1 LVVST
6 SPFKRGAITNHPV
19 GVRMVELPRGNI
31 IEERR
36 GGSGSL
42 STLLNEMVKLGV
54 NGYIRCERTPKEMMP
69 RVGQVV
75 VQNGEICIAIHEEK
89 AILEG
94 VDALIEI
101 ESDCQELDC
110 LIQLIEDVD
119 VQRIIDLHPSAKL
132 SIENPEDK
140 ESSQW
145 WDNISSR
152 KTAWTKSSKLPTID
166 ASVEAPEFVRAK
178 AASMVHRTATLGI
191 SLGPGCVFS
200 NESDELFS
208 LASNLKN
215 HGKPLLVISRKA
227 REEVSVKFDIP
238 ADNCLWLSQK
248 EGEGVQFVD
257 LDAIKGTIYGFL
269 EGNLR
274 AVLLLDGIEYLAN
287 ICGEK
292 PVIEMIREVSD
303 RMRYEDDCL
312 LISFDKSAWESTES
326 AHIIRAAPS
335 IDTDLLRSWN
345 QDPESLLDHP
355 LMAPP
360 TEEEILRLENYLDE
374 NTPEPFVIEEV
385 VEEIIEETPITP
397 VTISEVEPE
406 IQEFEPFIIEASEV
420 VEKAEVAIVEPKKK
434 GPRKAQRV
442 RRRKATHT
450 RVPSDR
456 ETRLA
461 GLSAVSKNKVI
472 GDLPSTD
479 LIPKTAIGV
488 GSEGKFKSISKKIS
502 SGIKDAVRQEHTKKN
517 HNLPATK
524 LGPKPAQRTKA
535 KANAKVVSPLAARGI
550 QIERNLANR
559 RQASSVPQR
568 EIDIDKELESWK
580 QKEEDVE

>member
-1 LVVST
+1 
-6 SPFKRGAITNHPV
+6 
-19 GVRMVELPRGNI
+19 MVEMPMGNI

-36 GGSGSL
+36 GGIGAL

-54 NGYIRCERTPKEMMP
+54 NGYIRCERTPKEKMP

-75 VQNGEICIAIHEEK
+75 IQHGEICVAIHEQK

-101 ESDCQELDC
+101 ETDCQELDC

-132 SIENPEDK
+132 SVENPEEK
-140 ESSQW
+140 ESSKW
-145 WDNISSR
+145 WDSISIR
-152 KTAWTKSSKLPTID
+152 KTAWTKSSKLPTIE

-191 SLGPGCVFS
+191 SLGPGSVFS

-215 HGKPLLVISRKA
+215 HGKPLLVISRKT
-227 REEVSVKFDIP
+227 REEVSVKFNIP
-238 ADNCLWLSQK
+238 VDNCLWLSQR
-248 EGEGVQFVD
+248 EGEGIQFVD
-257 LDAIKGTIYGFL
+257 LDAIKGTVYGFL

-274 AVLLLDGIEYLAN
+274 AVLLLDGLEYLAN

-292 PVIEMIREVSD
+292 PVIEMIREISD

-312 LISFDKSAWESTES
+312 LISFDKSAWKSTDA

-335 IDTDLLRSWN
+335 IDTDLLHSWN

-360 TEEEILRLENYLDE
+360 TEEEMLRLETYLDD
-374 NTPEPFVIEEV
+374 NTPESFVIEEIV
-385 VEEIIEETPITP
+385 DEIVEESPIPPVAEVVTEIKEIVEEIVEEAETIEEAEV
-397 VTISEVEPE
+397 VTFEPE
-406 IQEFEPFIIEASEV
+406 
-420 VEKAEVAIVEPKKK
+420 KK

-442 RRRKATHT
+442 KRRKATHA

-456 ETRLA
+456 ETKLA

-472 GDLPSTD
+472 GDLPSTNP
-479 LIPKTAIGV
+479 LPKTAIGV
-488 GSEGKFKSISKKIS
+488 GSEGKFKSITNKIS
-502 SGIKDAVRQEHTKKN
+502 SGISDAVRQDPSKKKHT
-517 HNLPATK
+517 LPATK
-524 LGPKPAQRTKA
+524 LGPKPARRTKA

-550 QIERNLANR
+550 EIKRNLANR

-580 QKEEDVE
+580 KKEEEVE

>member
-1 LVVST
+1 
-6 SPFKRGAITNHPV
+6 
-19 GVRMVELPRGNI
+19 MVELPMGNI

-36 GGSGSL
+36 GGTGAL

-54 NGYIRCERTPKEMMP
+54 NGYIRCERTPKEKMP

-75 VQNGEICIAIHEEK
+75 IQQGEICVAIHEEK

-101 ESDCQELDC
+101 ETDCQELDC

-132 SIENPEDK
+132 SVENPEEK
-140 ESSQW
+140 ESSKW

-166 ASVEAPEFVRAK
+166 ASVDAPEFVRAK

-191 SLGPGCVFS
+191 SLGPGSVFS

-215 HGKPLLVISRKA
+215 HGKPLLVISRKT

-238 ADNCLWLSQK
+238 ADDCLWLSQR

-257 LDAIKGTIYGFL
+257 LDAIKGTVYGFL

-274 AVLLLDGIEYLAN
+274 AVLLLDGLEYLAN

-292 PVIEMIREVSD
+292 PVIEMVREISD

-312 LISFDKSAWESTES
+312 LISFDKSAWKSTDS

-335 IDTDLLRSWN
+335 IDTDLLHSWN

-360 TEEEILRLENYLDE
+360 TEEEILRLEDYLGE
-374 NTPEPFVIEEV
+374 NTPESFAIEEDVEEIVEETPNPPVTETEVATEIQEIETVIIEEV
-385 VEEIIEETPITP
+385 EAIEEA
-397 VTISEVEPE
+397 EVVAIEPE
-406 IQEFEPFIIEASEV
+406 
-420 VEKAEVAIVEPKKK
+420 KK

-442 RRRKATHT
+442 MRRKATHA

-456 ETRLA
+456 ETKLA

-472 GDLPSTD
+472 GDLPSTKP
-479 LIPKTAIGV
+479 LPKTAIGI
-488 GSEGKFKSISKKIS
+488 GSEGKFKSISKKIG
-502 SGIKDAVRQEHTKKN
+502 SGISDAVRQDHSKKN
-517 HNLPATK
+517 HTLPATK
-524 LGPKPAQRTKA
+524 LGPKPARRTKA

-550 QIERNLANR
+550 EIKRNLANR

-580 QKEEDVE
+580 KKEEEVE

>member
-1 LVVST
+1 
-6 SPFKRGAITNHPV
+6 
-19 GVRMVELPRGNI
+19 MVELPMGNI

-42 STLLNEMVKLGV
+42 ATLLNEMVKLGV
-54 NGYIRCERTPKEMMP
+54 NGYIRCERTPKEKMP

-75 VQNGEICIAIHEEK
+75 VQHGEICIAIHEEK

-119 VQRIIDLHPSAKL
+119 VQRIIDLHPNAKL
-132 SIENPEDK
+132 SVENPEKK

-145 WDNISSR
+145 WDNISNR
-152 KTAWTKSSKLPTID
+152 KTAWAKSSKLPTID

-178 AASMVHRTATLGI
+178 AASMVHRTATLGV
-191 SLGPGCVFS
+191 SLGPGSVFS

-215 HGKPLLVISRKA
+215 HGKPLLVISRKT

-257 LDAIKGTIYGFL
+257 LDAIKGTVYGFL

-274 AVLLLDGIEYLAN
+274 AVLLFDGLEYLAN

-292 PVIEMIREVSD
+292 PVIEMIREISD

-312 LISFDKSAWESTES
+312 LISFDKSAWKNTDS

-335 IDTDLLRSWN
+335 IDTELLHSWN

-374 NTPEPFVIEEV
+374 NTPESFVIEEV
-385 VEEIIEETPITP
+385 VEEVIEETPIPP
-397 VTISEVEPE
+397 VAEPEVLSE
-406 IQEFEPFIIEASEV
+406 IQEIESVVIEEVETVEEAEV
-420 VEKAEVAIVEPKKK
+420 VNIETEKK

-442 RRRKATHT
+442 KRRKATHA
-450 RVPSDR
+450 RVLSDR
-456 ETRLA
+456 ETKLA

-472 GDLPSTD
+472 GDLPSTNT
-479 LIPKTAIGV
+479 LPKTAIGV
-488 GSEGKFKSISKKIS
+488 GSEGKFKSISKNIS
-502 SGIKDAVRQEHTKKN
+502 SGISDAVRQEHTKKN
-517 HNLPATK
+517 RTLPATK

-550 QIERNLANR
+550 EIKRNLANR

-580 QKEEDVE
+580 KKEEGVE

>member
-1 LVVST
+1 
-6 SPFKRGAITNHPV
+6 
-19 GVRMVELPRGNI
+19 MVELPMGNI

-36 GGSGSL
+36 GGIGAL

-54 NGYIRCERTPKEMMP
+54 NGYIRCERTPKEKMP

-75 VQNGEICIAIHEEK
+75 IQHGEICVAIHEQK

-101 ESDCQELDC
+101 ETDCQELDC

-132 SIENPEDK
+132 SVENPEEK
-140 ESSQW
+140 ESSKW
-145 WDNISSR
+145 WDSISIR

-191 SLGPGCVFS
+191 SLGPGSVFS

-215 HGKPLLVISRKA
+215 HGKPLLVISRKT
-227 REEVSVKFDIP
+227 REEVSVKFNIP
-238 ADNCLWLSQK
+238 VDNCLWLSQR
-248 EGEGVQFVD
+248 EGEGIQFVD
-257 LDAIKGTIYGFL
+257 LDAIKGTVYGYL

-274 AVLLLDGIEYLAN
+274 AVLLLDGLEYLAN

-292 PVIEMIREVSD
+292 PVIEMIRDISD

-312 LISFDKSAWESTES
+312 LISFDKSAWKSTDA

-335 IDTDLLRSWN
+335 IDTDLLHSWN

-360 TEEEILRLENYLDE
+360 TEEEMLRLETYLDD
-374 NTPEPFVIEEV
+374 NTPESFVIEEIV
-385 VEEIIEETPITP
+385 EESPIPPVAEVVTEIKEIVEEIVEEAETIEEAEV
-397 VTISEVEPE
+397 VTFEPE
-406 IQEFEPFIIEASEV
+406 
-420 VEKAEVAIVEPKKK
+420 KK

-442 RRRKATHT
+442 KRRKATHA

-456 ETRLA
+456 ETKLA

-472 GDLPSTD
+472 GDLPSTNP
-479 LIPKTAIGV
+479 LPKTAIGV
-488 GSEGKFKSISKKIS
+488 GSEGKFESISKKIS
-502 SGIKDAVRQEHTKKN
+502 SEISDAVRQDPSKKN
-517 HNLPATK
+517 HTLPATK
-524 LGPKPAQRTKA
+524 LGPKPARRTKA
-535 KANAKVVSPLAARGI
+535 KTNAKVVSPLAARGI
-550 QIERNLANR
+550 EIKRNLANR

-580 QKEEDVE
+580 KKEEEVE

>member
-1 LVVST
+1 
-6 SPFKRGAITNHPV
+6 
-19 GVRMVELPRGNI
+19 MVELPMGNI

-36 GGSGSL
+36 GGTGAL

-54 NGYIRCERTPKEMMP
+54 NGYIRCERTPKDMMP

-75 VQNGEICIAIHEEK
+75 IQHGEICIAIHEEK

-132 SIENPEDK
+132 SVENPEEN

-145 WDNISSR
+145 WETISTR
-152 KTAWTKSSKLPTID
+152 KTTWTKSSKLPTID
-166 ASVEAPEFVRAK
+166 ASVDAPEFVRAK

-191 SLGPGCVFS
+191 NLGPGSVYS
-200 NESDELFS
+200 NESDELFY

-215 HGKPLLVISRKA
+215 HGKPLLVISRKT

-248 EGEGVQFVD
+248 EGEGVQFVN
-257 LDAIKGTIYGFL
+257 LDAIKGTVYGFL

-274 AVLLLDGIEYLAN
+274 AVLLLDGLEYLAN

-292 PVIEMIREVSD
+292 PVIEMIREISD

-312 LISFDKSAWESTES
+312 LISFDKSAWESTDS
-326 AHIIRAAPS
+326 AYIIRAAPS
-335 IDTDLLRSWN
+335 IDTDLLHSWN

-360 TEEEILRLENYLDE
+360 TEEEILRLENYLEE
-374 NTPEPFVIEEV
+374 NTPQSFVIEEV
-385 VEEIIEETPITP
+385 VEDIIEETPIP
-397 VTISEVEPE
+397 HVVEPE
-406 IQEFEPFIIEASEV
+406 IVPEILEVETVIVEEVEIVEEAEV
-420 VEKAEVAIVEPKKK
+420 VSVEAEKK

-442 RRRKATHT
+442 KRRRATHA
-450 RVPSDR
+450 RVLSDR

-461 GLSAVSKNKVI
+461 GLSAVNKDKFI
-472 GDLPSTD
+472 GDLPSANP
-479 LIPKTAIGV
+479 LPKTAIGV
-488 GSEGKFKSISKKIS
+488 GNEGSFKSISKKIS
-502 SGIKDAVRQEHTKKN
+502 GGISDAVRQNPSKKKHT
-517 HNLPATK
+517 LPATK

-535 KANAKVVSPLAARGI
+535 KPNAKVVSPLAARGI
-550 QIERNLANR
+550 EIKRNLANR

-580 QKEEDVE
+580 KKEEEVE

>member
-1 LVVST
+1 
-6 SPFKRGAITNHPV
+6 
-19 GVRMVELPRGNI
+19 MVELPMGNI

-36 GGSGSL
+36 GGIGAL
-42 STLLNEMVKLGV
+42 TTLLNEMVKLGV
-54 NGYIRCERTPKEMMP
+54 NGYIRCERTPKEKVA
-69 RVGQVV
+69 RIGQVV
-75 VQNGEICIAIHEEK
+75 ILHGEICVAIHEEK

-101 ESDCQELDC
+101 ETDCQELDC

-132 SIENPEDK
+132 SVENPDEK
-140 ESSQW
+140 ESSKW

-166 ASVEAPEFVRAK
+166 ASIEAPEFIRTK

-191 SLGPGCVFS
+191 SLGPGSVFS

-215 HGKPLLVISRKA
+215 HGKPLLVISRKT
-227 REEVSVKFDIP
+227 REEVSVKFNIP
-238 ADNCLWLSQK
+238 ANNCLWLSQK

-257 LDAIKGTIYGFL
+257 IDAIKGTVYGFL

-274 AVLLLDGIEYLAN
+274 AVLLLDGLEYLAN

-292 PVIEMIREVSD
+292 PVIEMIREISD

-312 LISFDKSAWESTES
+312 LISFDKSAWESTDS

-335 IDTDLLRSWN
+335 IDTDLLHSWN

-360 TEEEILRLENYLDE
+360 TEEEILRLENYLGE
-374 NTPEPFVIEEV
+374 NTPESFVFEEIFEEIV
-385 VEEIIEETPITP
+385 DETPIQPVAEAEVVTEIREIDSVSVEEIETIEE
-397 VTISEVEPE
+397 
-406 IQEFEPFIIEASEV
+406 AEV
-420 VEKAEVAIVEPKKK
+420 VSVEAEKK

-442 RRRKATHT
+442 KRRRASHA
-450 RVPSDR
+450 RVLSDR

-472 GDLPSTD
+472 GDLPSPNP
-479 LIPKTAIGV
+479 LPKTAIGV
-488 GSEGKFKSISKKIS
+488 GSEGKFKSISKKIGA
-502 SGIKDAVRQEHTKKN
+502 GISDAVRQDPSKKN
-517 HNLPATK
+517 HTLPATK

-550 QIERNLANR
+550 EIKRNLANR
-559 RQASSVPQR
+559 KQASSVPQR

-580 QKEEDVE
+580 KKEEEVE

>member
-1 LVVST
+1 
-6 SPFKRGAITNHPV
+6 
-19 GVRMVELPRGNI
+19 MVELPMGNI

-36 GGSGSL
+36 GGIGAL

-54 NGYIRCERTPKEMMP
+54 NGYIRCERTPKEKMP

-75 VQNGEICIAIHEEK
+75 IQHGEICVAIHEEK

-101 ESDCQELDC
+101 ETDCQELDC

-132 SIENPEDK
+132 SVENPEEK
-140 ESSQW
+140 ESSKW

-166 ASVEAPEFVRAK
+166 ASIEAPEFVRSK
-178 AASMVHRTATLGI
+178 AASMVHRTAALGI
-191 SLGPGCVFS
+191 SLGPGSVYS
-200 NESDELFS
+200 NESEELFS

-215 HGKPLLVISRKA
+215 HGKPLLVISRKT

-238 ADNCLWLSQK
+238 ANDCLWLSQR
-248 EGEGVQFVD
+248 EGEGIQFVD
-257 LDAIKGTIYGFL
+257 LDAIKGTVYGFL

-274 AVLLLDGIEYLAN
+274 AVLLLDGLEYLAN

-292 PVIEMIREVSD
+292 PVIEMIREISD

-312 LISFDKSAWESTES
+312 LISFDKSAWKSTDS
-326 AHIIRAAPS
+326 AHITRAAPS
-335 IDTDLLRSWN
+335 IDTDLLHSWN

-360 TEEEILRLENYLDE
+360 TEEEILRLKDYLDE
-374 NTPEPFVIEEV
+374 NTPESFVIEEV
-385 VEEIIEETPITP
+385 VEENVEETPILPEAEVVTEIQEIEP
-397 VTISEVEPE
+397 VIIEEVETIEEAEVVTVEPE
-406 IQEFEPFIIEASEV
+406 
-420 VEKAEVAIVEPKKK
+420 KK

-442 RRRKATHT
+442 KRRKATHA

-456 ETRLA
+456 ETKLA

-472 GDLPSTD
+472 GDLPSTNP
-479 LIPKTAIGV
+479 LPKTAIGV

-502 SGIKDAVRQEHTKKN
+502 SGISDAVRQDPSKKKHT
-517 HNLPATK
+517 LPATK
-524 LGPKPAQRTKA
+524 LGPKPARRTKA

-550 QIERNLANR
+550 EIKRNLANR

-580 QKEEDVE
+580 KKEEEVE

>member
-1 LVVST
+1 
-6 SPFKRGAITNHPV
+6 
-19 GVRMVELPRGNI
+19 MVEMPMGNI

-36 GGSGSL
+36 GGIGAL

-54 NGYIRCERTPKEMMP
+54 NGYIRCERTPKEKMP

-75 VQNGEICIAIHEEK
+75 VQHGEICVAIHEQK

-101 ESDCQELDC
+101 ETDCQELDC

-132 SIENPEDK
+132 SVENPEEK
-140 ESSQW
+140 ESSKW
-145 WDNISSR
+145 WDSISIR
-152 KTAWTKSSKLPTID
+152 KTAWTKSSKLPTIE

-191 SLGPGCVFS
+191 SLGPGSVFS

-215 HGKPLLVISRKA
+215 HGKPLLVISRKT
-227 REEVSVKFDIP
+227 REEVSVKFNIP
-238 ADNCLWLSQK
+238 VDNCLWLSQR
-248 EGEGVQFVD
+248 EGEGIQFVD
-257 LDAIKGTIYGFL
+257 LDAIKGTVYGFL

-274 AVLLLDGIEYLAN
+274 AVLLLDGLEYLAN
-287 ICGEK
+287 ICGEE
-292 PVIEMIREVSD
+292 PVIEMIREISD

-312 LISFDKSAWESTES
+312 LISFEKSAWKSTDA

-335 IDTDLLRSWN
+335 IDTDLLHSWN

-360 TEEEILRLENYLDE
+360 TEEEMLRLETYLDD
-374 NTPEPFVIEEV
+374 NTPESFVIEEIV
-385 VEEIIEETPITP
+385 DEIVEESPIPPVAEVVTEIKEIVEEIVEEAETIEEAEV
-397 VTISEVEPE
+397 VTFEPE
-406 IQEFEPFIIEASEV
+406 
-420 VEKAEVAIVEPKKK
+420 KK

-442 RRRKATHT
+442 KRRKATHA

-456 ETRLA
+456 ETKLA

-472 GDLPSTD
+472 GDLPSTNP
-479 LIPKTAIGV
+479 LPKTAIGV
-488 GSEGKFKSISKKIS
+488 GSEGKFKSISNKIS
-502 SGIKDAVRQEHTKKN
+502 SGISDAVRQDPSKKKHT
-517 HNLPATK
+517 LPATK
-524 LGPKPAQRTKA
+524 LGPKPARRTKA

-550 QIERNLANR
+550 EIKRNLANR

-580 QKEEDVE
+580 KKEEEVE